1 MNTRTIIFRL
11 KELKNKADWNLLLF
25 LLLFLNVKIGVKIV
39 AVVLIYLLQFNF
51 RFGFKLKN
59 SRLPLFYLLII
70 LIALIST
77 MLNRAYVIPG
87 YPFVL
92 LCGIGF
98 WGLCILAAHQVKLAV
113 ERNEPAVIHQTII
126 LFFLINAAM
135 SFFNIGL
142 IILKTHAIN
151 PYTYQ
156 GQYQKYFM
164 STGDYIRGIT
174 FNTSNTNAVLSAFG
188 VVYFLIRNN
197 FLMVL
202 LCMVVLLLTGS
213 NFTNLALLF
222 ILAFLFILK
231 SSRDQKS
238 LIAVCLVFL
247 VVFMA
252 KVSPQNNSYAKRVI
266 YSFGPQ
272 HKVKWVTAPGPVLR
286 ITERPDSSLNPE
298 EKRDKIAVLY
308 LDSVSVANQKIRL
321 KSKPFYITNAVH
333 LTNGGRANVPGDDIN
348 SAGFQSL
355 TGTPPDERQLLEF
368 IKLHRTELP
377 VSGQSA
383 QLPSLPGKVLGF
395 LQTINFFKHHPAK
408 IIAGNGAGN
417 FSSKLAFRISGLGI
431 NGGQR
436 TKFDYINHDFMVNHL
451 DLYLNYFSKGATFHS
466 LTNTPFSVYDQLLSE
481 YGLLG
486 ILAFLV
492 SYAVFF
498 ARHWRRLSYGLPV
511 LLLVIG
517 LLSIDYWFEQ
527 LSILVFFELLLFL
540 DIKESSVTTI

>member
-1 MNTRTIIFRL
+1 MNIKTIILNL
-11 KELKNKADWNLLLF
+11 KGLKNKADWNLLLL

-39 AVVLIYLLQFNF
+39 AVILICLLQFNF

-70 LIALIST
+70 FIALIST
-77 MLNRAYVIPG
+77 VINASYMIPG
-87 YPFVL
+87 YAFVL
-92 LCGIGF
+92 CCGIGF
-98 WGLCILAAHQVKLAV
+98 WGLCILAVHQVKLSV
-113 ERNEPAVIHQTII
+113 ERNEPAVIHQTLI

-142 IILKTHAIN
+142 IIMKTHAIN

-164 STGDYIRGIT
+164 STGDYIKGIT
-174 FNTSNTNAVLSAFG
+174 FNTSNTNAVLNAFG
-188 VVYFLIRNN
+188 VIYFLIRNN

-202 LCMVVLLLTGS
+202 LCMAILLLTGS
-213 NFTNLALLF
+213 NFTNLALLSV
-222 ILAFLFILK
+222 LVFLFILK

-238 LIAVCLVFL
+238 FIAVCLVFL
-247 VVFMA
+247 VIFMA
-252 KVSPQNNSYAKRVI
+252 KVSPQNNSYAKRVL
-266 YSFGPQ
+266 SGFGPE
-272 HKVKWVTAPGPVLR
+272 HKVKWVTAPAPVLR

-298 EKRDKIAVLY
+298 EKRDKIAVVY
-308 LDSVSVANQKIRL
+308 LDSVSIANEKIRL
-321 KSKPFYITNAVH
+321 KSRPSYITGTVH

-348 SAGFQSL
+348 SASFQSL
-355 TGTPPDERQLLEF
+355 TATPPDERQLLKF
-368 IKLHRTELP
+368 IKLHRAELP

-383 QLPSLPGKVLGF
+383 QLHALPGKVLGF
-395 LQTINFFKHHPAK
+395 LQTINFFKRHPAK
-408 IIAGNGAGN
+408 LIAGNGAGN

-431 NGGQR
+431 NGGQQ
-436 TKFDYINHDFMVNHL
+436 TKFDYIHPDFMVNHL

-466 LTNTPFSVYDQLLSE
+466 LTNTPFSVYDQLLAE

-486 ILAFLV
+486 ILAFLIC
-492 SYAVFF
+492 YAGFF
-498 ARHWRRLSYGLPV
+498 ARHWRKLTYGLPI